1 MVEKF
6 FGKEIDF
13 PSAFCYI
20 LSKYN
25 SFSSLDEKKTSLPKL
40 EIGQTDYSTPQA
52 LGSFTQKESC
62 EKRLSMKRKK
72 ILAFFFASSLIL
84 VASACVSKP
93 QMSVILNDFHNPS
106 QILKEVTAKEGKG
119 DYYLLRDEGYS
130 LRIIYLCANRI
141 YNFVDDPDKNP
152 ILVSLQPLLDS
163 QVEKKL
169 SPEDRKRVWA
179 CREQRVREEQ
189 FQVEERKKR
198 LIEERKKL
206 AQELSAA
213 FKERNNIIDEL
224 EFKEKLFQQR
234 KRQLELEEERRRV
247 EEERHQRQLVKAE
260 EEQRRKIEEE
270 RKIRAYKAGE
280 KEKEVLSPLPP
291 SIPERGIFLVMKD
304 ASVHEAAKN
313 NSRIEGQVRKY
324 DLFEVFK
331 SQRDEHKMTWYQVLL
346 SERFISKREKKVGWS
361 PEEKSFWA
369 KNKLLAWVYPG
380 DLSKINTTKPL
391 KLNVEEIQFTGIKL
405 ALPKKNPFY
414 EVIYEI
420 TDEYIE
426 KSMGWVKE
434 QDGIRRPDK
443 HMDEMMDLL
452 NKLAH
457 TLWPIKIQN
466 DILRGFIR
474 TGFTSEQ
481 IVLSWGPPD
490 HVNTTR
496 TFLGTHEQWVYGEK
510 PFPKAY
516 VYFEDGAVKSWEF
529 LKR

>member
-1 MVEKF
+1 
-6 FGKEIDF
+6 
-13 PSAFCYI
+13 
-20 LSKYN
+20 
-25 SFSSLDEKKTSLPKL
+25 
-40 EIGQTDYSTPQA
+40 
-52 LGSFTQKESC
+52 
-62 EKRLSMKRKK
+62 MKRKK
-72 ILAFFFASSLIL
+72 GLVFFFASFLIL
-84 VASACVSKP
+84 VASACAPKP
-93 QMSVILNDFHNPS
+93 KMSILFNDFQNPS
-106 QILKEVTAKEGKG
+106 QTFNQVIGKEGKG
-119 DYYLLRDEGYS
+119 DYFLLRDEGYS
-130 LRIIYLCANRI
+130 LRIIYLCANKV

-152 ILVSLQPLLDS
+152 ILVGHQPLLDS

-169 SPEDRKRVWA
+169 SPEDRKRVWS
-179 CREQRVREEQ
+179 CQEQGVREEQ

-198 LIEERKKL
+198 LIAARENL
-206 AQELSAA
+206 AKELSAA
-213 FKERNNIIDEL
+213 FKEQKSILDEI
-224 EFKEKLFQQR
+224 EFKKELFQQR
-234 KRQLELEEERRRV
+234 KRQLELEEERRKA
-247 EEERHQRQLVKAE
+247 EEERRQRRLVKAE

-270 RKIRAYKAGE
+270 RKIRSYKAGE

-291 SIPERGIFLVMKD
+291 PIPERGIFLVMKD
-304 ASVHEAAKN
+304 ASVHETAKN
-313 NSRIEGQVRKY
+313 NSRVEGQVRKY

-369 KNKLLAWVYPG
+369 KNKLSAWVYPG

-405 ALPKKNPFY
+405 APPKKNPFY

-420 TDEYIE
+420 TNEYIE
-426 KSMGWVKE
+426 KSMGWVKD
-434 QDGIRRPDK
+434 QDGIRRHDK
-443 HMDEMMDLL
+443 NMDEMMDLL

-481 IVLSWGPPD
+481 VVLSWGPPD